1 LAASGIDGGENRLQE
16 YKDKLVE
23 ANKANREVVDGVDLN
38 ADAAPKILDMG
49 FMGELKA
56 AAVPD
61 SDDECYF

>member
-1 LAASGIDGGENRLQE
+1 LI
-16 YKDKLVE
+16 E
-23 ANKANREVVDGVDLN
+23 ANKAARESVGNPQEMDEN
-38 ADAAPKILDMG
+38 AAPKILDMD